1 MKVIRLIFSYKLLLP
16 IGIIILLVYIF
27 QHNNNYIRIRGLFKE
42 YLNIFDG
49 SKLQVLFFFG
59 VPSIFALAFV
69 QMGEF
74 TENSF
79 STIYVVDTILIT
91 MFFSVL
97 TVLLEKEKNENEV
110 YLVVLHQTISIILFE
125 IVMCMYTVLYAF
137 IYQIIRGFLNVIL
150 NTILSFGLFYI
161 LFFMV
166 LNMFIVIKR
175 FKILIETTITR

>member
-137 IYQIIRGFLNVIL
+137 IYQIIRGVFKCDFKYNFKFWIIL
-150 NTILSFGLFYI
+150 YIIFYG
-161 LFFMV
+161 
-166 LNMFIVIKR
+166 
-175 FKILIETTITR
+175 FKYVYCYKKV